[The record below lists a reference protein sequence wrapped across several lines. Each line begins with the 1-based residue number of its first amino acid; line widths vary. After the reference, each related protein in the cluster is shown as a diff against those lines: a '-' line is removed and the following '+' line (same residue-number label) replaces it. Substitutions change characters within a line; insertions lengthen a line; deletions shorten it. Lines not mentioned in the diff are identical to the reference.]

1 MITITAAPTRTK
13 EPGELHLKF
22 ATGPPYIP
30 SIGSSFWRARNKKVI
45 TRRAEGKKR
54 ESEPQRVRLVCSE
67 KRDPEREREI
77 VPKNDVL
84 FMLHD
89 KTSRE

>member
-54 ESEPQRVRLVCSE
+54 EGA
-67 KRDPEREREI
+67 RERESAFGLQQKKRPREI
-77 VPKNDVL
+77 APKNDVL

>member
-54 ESEPQRVRLVCSE
+54 ERA
-67 KRDPEREREI
+67 RERECVWFAAKKETEREI
-77 VPKNDVL
+77 APKNDVL